1 MTIKNLK
8 QTVLAGMLMVFA
20 TSAWAVP
27 VDLNDP
33 EILKNCSI
41 SAVEGATD
49 CWGPIPGND
58 PGPSGDGFVIGDDV
72 FEFTGKVEEEG
83 TEGSGLEVDADFG
96 DSTMGDWAITVTGDA
111 FLLILKSANEYFVY
125 LVSGGEGSFGTEN
138 GAGISHVSLYSG
150 TGGGG
155 GEPVPEPGTLA
166 ILGAGLLGLGLA
178 RRRLAR

>member
-27 VDLNDP
+27 VDLSGELQECNTA
-33 EILKNCSI
+33 
-41 SAVEGATD
+41 AVDGAID
-49 CWGPIPGND
+49 CWGPIAGND
-58 PGPSGDGFVIGDDV
+58 PGPSGDGFVLTEGGDV
-72 FEFTGKVEEEG
+72 FEFTAKVEEEG
-83 TEGSGLEVDADFG
+83 TEGAGLEVTPDGGWGDALG
-96 DSTMGDWAITVTGDA
+96 GTWAQSVTGDA

-125 LVSGGEGSFGTEN
+125 LVQGDGGSFGVEN
-138 GAGISHVSLYSG
+138 ERGISHVSLYTG
-150 TGGGG
+150 TGG